1 MKNLVLFIIVLF
13 SINSVNS
20 QKKQNKD
27 IEAIKKMCG
36 CYEVTYNF
44 AETFNY
50 SKDSLYKPSKIK
62 ISGGLELAVLV
73 EDENDIISI
82 QHILQVGDPSNP
94 MIVKHWRQDWL
105 YENKNTYIF
114 NANNSWIYNEK
125 NKKEVKGQWTQKVFQ
140 VDDSPRY
147 EGSGSWVHID
157 GKSYWENTTPAPLP
171 RREYTIR
178 SDYNLM
184 MRGNRHE
191 ITKYGWLHDQDNS
204 KIKRV
209 MGKDDLIIAKEKGY
223 NTYKKVNDNRCSIAK
238 KWWIDNSN
246 KWAIVRSKWEQIFN
260 KKVDLYLKPTFE
272 NKPLY
277 VYLFDEKIKDKESI
291 NSLLESFVIKK

>member
-1 MKNLVLFIIVLF
+1 MKNLVLFIVVLF

-20 QKKQNKD
+20 QKKKNKD

-73 EDENDIISI
+73 EDENDLISI

-114 NANNSWIYNEK
+114 NANNSWIYNDK

-147 EGSGSWVHID
+147 EGSGSWVHVD

-178 SDYNLM
+178 SDYNLT

-223 NTYKKVNDNRCSIAK
+223 NTYKKVNDNRCSVAK
-238 KWWIDNSN
+238 KWWIDNSR

-260 KKVDLYLKPTFE
+260 KKVDLYLKPTLD
-272 NKPLY
+272 NRALY
-277 VYLFDEKIKDKESI
+277 IYLFDDKIKDKESI
-291 NSLLESFVIKK
+291 NSLIESFVIKK

>member
-1 MKNLVLFIIVLF
+1 MKNLVLFIVVLF

-20 QKKQNKD
+20 QKKKNKD

-62 ISGGLELAVLV
+62 ISGSLELAVLV
-73 EDENDIISI
+73 EDENDLISI

-114 NANNSWIYNEK
+114 NANNSWIYNDK

-147 EGSGSWVHID
+147 EGSGSWVHVD

-178 SDYNLM
+178 SDYNLT

-223 NTYKKVNDNRCSIAK
+223 NTYKKVNDNRCSVAK
-238 KWWIDNSN
+238 KWWIDNSK

-260 KKVDLYLKPTFE
+260 KKVDLYLKPTLD
-272 NKPLY
+272 NRALY
-277 VYLFDEKIKDKESI
+277 IYLFDDKIKDKESI
-291 NSLLESFVIKK
+291 NSLIESFVIKK

>member
-1 MKNLVLFIIVLF
+1 MKNLVLFIVVLF

-20 QKKQNKD
+20 QKKKNKD

-73 EDENDIISI
+73 EDENDLISI

-114 NANNSWIYNEK
+114 NANNSWIYNDK

-147 EGSGSWVHID
+147 EGSGSWVHVD

-178 SDYNLM
+178 SDYNLT

-223 NTYKKVNDNRCSIAK
+223 NTYKKVNDNRCSVAK
-238 KWWIDNSN
+238 KWWIDNSK

-260 KKVDLYLKPTFE
+260 KKVDLYLKPKID
-272 NKPLY
+272 NRALY
-277 VYLFDEKIKDKESI
+277 IYLFDDKIKDKESI
-291 NSLLESFVIKK
+291 NSLIESFVIKK

>member
-20 QKKQNKD
+20 QKKKNKD

-73 EDENDIISI
+73 EDENDLISI

-105 YENKNTYIF
+105 FENKNTYIF

-125 NKKEVKGQWTQKVFQ
+125 NKKEIKGQWTQKVFQ

-147 EGSGSWVHID
+147 EGSGSWVHLD

-178 SDYNLM
+178 SDYNLT

-223 NTYKKVNDNRCSIAK
+223 NTYKKVNDNRCSVAK
-238 KWWIDNSN
+238 KWWIDNST
-246 KWAIVRSKWEQIFN
+246 KWEIVRSKWEQIFN
-260 KKVDLYLKPTFE
+260 KKVDLYLKPTVD
-272 NKPLY
+272 NMPLY
-277 VYLFDEKIKDKESI
+277 IYLFDDKIKEKESI
-291 NSLLESFVIKK
+291 NSLIESFVIKK

>member
-20 QKKQNKD
+20 QKKKNKD

-105 YENKNTYIF
+105 YENKNTYMF

-125 NKKEVKGQWTQKVFQ
+125 NKKEIKGQWTQKVFQ

-147 EGSGSWVHID
+147 EGSGSWVHLD

-178 SDYNLM
+178 SDYNLT

-223 NTYKKVNDNRCSIAK
+223 NTYKKVNDNRCSVAK
-238 KWWIDNSN
+238 KWWIDNST

-260 KKVDLYLKPTFE
+260 KKVDLYLKPTVD
-272 NKPLY
+272 NMALY
-277 VYLFDEKIKDKESI
+277 IYLFDDKIKEKESI
-291 NSLLESFVIKK
+291 NSLIESFVIKK

>member
-1 MKNLVLFIIVLF
+1 MKNLVLFIVVLF

-20 QKKQNKD
+20 QKKKNKD

-62 ISGGLELAVLV
+62 ISGSLELAVLV
-73 EDENDIISI
+73 EDENDLISI

-114 NANNSWIYNEK
+114 NANNSWIYNDK

-147 EGSGSWVHID
+147 EGSGSWVHVD

-178 SDYNLM
+178 SDYNLT

-223 NTYKKVNDNRCSIAK
+223 NTYKKVNDNRCSVAK
-238 KWWIDNSN
+238 KWWIDNSR

-260 KKVDLYLKPTFE
+260 KKVDLYLKPKID
-272 NKPLY
+272 NRALY
-277 VYLFDEKIKDKESI
+277 IYLFDHKIKDKQSI
-291 NSLLESFVIKK
+291 NSLIESFVIKK

>member
-1 MKNLVLFIIVLF
+1 MKNLVLFIVVLF

-20 QKKQNKD
+20 QKKKNKD

-62 ISGGLELAVLV
+62 ISGSLELAVLV
-73 EDENDIISI
+73 EDENDLISI

-114 NANNSWIYNEK
+114 NANNSWIYNDK

-147 EGSGSWVHID
+147 EGSASWVHVD

-178 SDYNLM
+178 SDYNLT

-191 ITKYGWLHDQDNS
+191 ITRYGWLHDQDNS

-223 NTYKKVNDNRCSIAK
+223 NTYKKVNDNRCSVAK
-238 KWWIDNSN
+238 KWWIDNSR

-260 KKVDLYLKPTFE
+260 KKVDLYLKPKID
-272 NKPLY
+272 NRALY
-277 VYLFDEKIKDKESI
+277 IYLFDDKIKDKESI
-291 NSLLESFVIKK
+291 NSLIESFVIKK

>member
-1 MKNLVLFIIVLF
+1 MKNLVLFIVVLF

-20 QKKQNKD
+20 QKKKNKD

-73 EDENDIISI
+73 EDENDLISI

-114 NANNSWIYNEK
+114 NANNSWIYNDK

-147 EGSGSWVHID
+147 EGSASWVHVD

-178 SDYNLM
+178 SDYNLT

-223 NTYKKVNDNRCSIAK
+223 NTYKKVNDNRCSVAK
-238 KWWIDNSN
+238 KWWIDNSK

-260 KKVDLYLKPTFE
+260 KKVDLYLKPKID
-272 NKPLY
+272 NRALY
-277 VYLFDEKIKDKESI
+277 IYLFDDKIKDKESI
-291 NSLLESFVIKK
+291 NSLIESFVIKK

>member
-1 MKNLVLFIIVLF
+1 MKNLVLFIVVLF

-20 QKKQNKD
+20 QKKKNKD

-50 SKDSLYKPSKIK
+50 SKDSLYIPSKIK

-73 EDENDIISI
+73 EDENDLISI

-147 EGSGSWVHID
+147 EGSGSWVHVD

-178 SDYNLM
+178 SDYNLT

-223 NTYKKVNDNRCSIAK
+223 NTYKKVNDNRCSVAK
-238 KWWIDNSN
+238 KWWIDNSR

-260 KKVDLYLKPTFE
+260 KKVDLYLKPKID
-272 NKPLY
+272 NRALY
-277 VYLFDEKIKDKESI
+277 IYLFDDKIKDKESI
-291 NSLLESFVIKK
+291 NSLIESFVIKK

>member
-20 QKKQNKD
+20 QKKKNKD

-105 YENKNTYIF
+105 YENKNTYMF

-125 NKKEVKGQWTQKVFQ
+125 NKKEIKGQWTQKVFQ

-147 EGSGSWVHID
+147 EGSGSWVHVD

-178 SDYNLM
+178 SDYNLT

-223 NTYKKVNDNRCSIAK
+223 NTYKKVNDNRCSVAK
-238 KWWIDNSN
+238 KWWIDNST

-260 KKVDLYLKPTFE
+260 KKVDLYLKPTVD
-272 NKPLY
+272 NMALY
-277 VYLFDEKIKDKESI
+277 IYLFDDKIKEKESI
-291 NSLLESFVIKK
+291 NSLIESFVIKK

>member
-1 MKNLVLFIIVLF
+1 MKNLVLFIVLLF

-20 QKKQNKD
+20 QKKKNKD

-62 ISGGLELAVLV
+62 ISGSLELAVLV
-73 EDENDIISI
+73 EDENDLISI

-114 NANNSWIYNEK
+114 NANNSWIYNDK

-147 EGSGSWVHID
+147 EGSGSWVHVD

-178 SDYNLM
+178 SDYNLT

-223 NTYKKVNDNRCSIAK
+223 NTYKKVNDNRCSVAK
-238 KWWIDNSN
+238 KWWIDNSR

-260 KKVDLYLKPTFE
+260 KKVDLYLKPKID
-272 NKPLY
+272 NRALY
-277 VYLFDEKIKDKESI
+277 IYLFDDKIKDKESI
-291 NSLLESFVIKK
+291 NSLIESFVIKK

>member
-1 MKNLVLFIIVLF
+1 MKNLVLFIVVLF

-20 QKKQNKD
+20 QKKKNKD

-62 ISGGLELAVLV
+62 ISGSLELAVLV
-73 EDENDIISI
+73 EDENDLISI

-114 NANNSWIYNEK
+114 NANNSWIYNDK

-147 EGSGSWVHID
+147 EGSASWVHVD

-178 SDYNLM
+178 SDYNLT

-223 NTYKKVNDNRCSIAK
+223 NTYKKVNDNRCSVAK
-238 KWWIDNSN
+238 KWWIDNSR

-260 KKVDLYLKPTFE
+260 KKVDLYLKPKID
-272 NKPLY
+272 NRALY
-277 VYLFDEKIKDKESI
+277 IYLFDDKIKDKESI
-291 NSLLESFVIKK
+291 NSLIESFVIKK

>member
-1 MKNLVLFIIVLF
+1 MKNLVLFIVLLF

-20 QKKQNKD
+20 QKKKNKD

-73 EDENDIISI
+73 EDENDLISI

-114 NANNSWIYNEK
+114 NANNSWIYNDK

-147 EGSGSWVHID
+147 EGSGSWVHVD

-178 SDYNLM
+178 SDYNLT

-223 NTYKKVNDNRCSIAK
+223 NTYKKVNDNRCSVAK
-238 KWWIDNSN
+238 KWWIDNSK

-260 KKVDLYLKPTFE
+260 KKVDLYLKPTLD
-272 NKPLY
+272 NRALY
-277 VYLFDEKIKDKESI
+277 IYLFDDKIKDKESI
-291 NSLLESFVIKK
+291 NSLIESFVIKK

>member
-1 MKNLVLFIIVLF
+1 MKNLVLFIVVLF

-20 QKKQNKD
+20 QKKKNKD

-62 ISGGLELAVLV
+62 ISGSLELAVLV
-73 EDENDIISI
+73 EDENDLISI

-114 NANNSWIYNEK
+114 NANNSWIYNDK

-147 EGSGSWVHID
+147 EGSGSWVHVD

-178 SDYNLM
+178 SDYNLT

-223 NTYKKVNDNRCSIAK
+223 NTYKKVNYNRCSVAK
-238 KWWIDNSN
+238 KWWIDNSK

-260 KKVDLYLKPTFE
+260 KKVDLYLKPTLD
-272 NKPLY
+272 NRALY
-277 VYLFDEKIKDKESI
+277 IYLFDDKIKDKESI
-291 NSLLESFVIKK
+291 NSLIESFVIKK

>member
-1 MKNLVLFIIVLF
+1 MKNLVLFIVVLF

-20 QKKQNKD
+20 QKKKNKD

-62 ISGGLELAVLV
+62 ISGSLELAVLV
-73 EDENDIISI
+73 EDENDLISI

-114 NANNSWIYNEK
+114 NANNSWIYNDK

-147 EGSGSWVHID
+147 EGSASWVHVD

-178 SDYNLM
+178 SDYNLT

-223 NTYKKVNDNRCSIAK
+223 NTYKKVNDNRCSVAK
-238 KWWIDNSN
+238 KWWIDNSK

-260 KKVDLYLKPTFE
+260 KKVDLYLKPKID
-272 NKPLY
+272 NRALY
-277 VYLFDEKIKDKESI
+277 IYLFDDKIKDKESI
-291 NSLLESFVIKK
+291 NSLIESFVIKK

>member
-1 MKNLVLFIIVLF
+1 MKNLVLFIVVLF

-20 QKKQNKD
+20 QKKKNKD

-73 EDENDIISI
+73 EDENDLISI

-114 NANNSWIYNEK
+114 NANNSWIYNDK

-147 EGSGSWVHID
+147 EGSASWVHVD

-178 SDYNLM
+178 SDYNLT

-223 NTYKKVNDNRCSIAK
+223 NTYKKVNDNRCSVAK
-238 KWWIDNSN
+238 KWWIDNSK

-260 KKVDLYLKPTFE
+260 KKVDLYLKPTLD
-272 NKPLY
+272 NRALY
-277 VYLFDEKIKDKESI
+277 IYLFDDKIKDKESI
-291 NSLLESFVIKK
+291 NSLIESFVIKK